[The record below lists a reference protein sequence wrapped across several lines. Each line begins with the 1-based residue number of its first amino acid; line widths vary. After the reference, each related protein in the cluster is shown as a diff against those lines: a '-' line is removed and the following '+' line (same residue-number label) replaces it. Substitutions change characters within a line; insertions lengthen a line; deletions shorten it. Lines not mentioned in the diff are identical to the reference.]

1 MICLCLS
8 LFENGLRDLYFI
20 VGLSSIDELRG
31 ISLRFS
37 FLRVDGVSFLQLT
50 IFLCGVAGV
59 TGLNCDW
66 LKLFSWP
73 HSGVP
78 VFSLING
85 AEIGRGWVRGKG

>member
-59 TGLNCDW
+59 TGVTGITCDA
-66 LKLFSWP
+66 LKLFSWLN
-73 HSGVP
+73 SGVP
-78 VFSLING
+78 VFS
-85 AEIGRGWVRGKG
+85 